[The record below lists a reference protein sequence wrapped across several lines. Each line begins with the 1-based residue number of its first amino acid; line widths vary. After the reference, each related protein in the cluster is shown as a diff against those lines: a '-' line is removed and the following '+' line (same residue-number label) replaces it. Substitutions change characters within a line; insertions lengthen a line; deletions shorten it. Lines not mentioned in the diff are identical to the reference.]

1 MTLKYKL
8 PSFGLKIM
16 NRTVLPERL
25 KKAIRDQENGREIL
39 ISILQLSMVIIYGA
53 FYLVGPLSFSAEN
66 TFSLLS
72 WVLASYMFF
81 SLLRL
86 NLAIRRKLPYWV
98 RYLSIVIDLILL
110 MSLIWSFHLQYQEPV
125 SFFLKAHTL
134 LYVFIF
140 ISIRALHID
149 LRYVIVTGVSASI
162 GWAFMVLHIL
172 SSGSNDQIAEG
183 NVIGEI
189 ASNRILIDAEFDKI
203 ILILIAT
210 CLLALAIHLV
220 RKLLIKSVKDS
231 IAAQDLSRF
240 VPEAVMHKL
249 INSERGSLTGNGELS
264 EATILFTDIEDFTSI
279 GEKLPPEQL
288 LEALNDYFS
297 LIAQPIEKYGGVI
310 CQFQGDAVLASF
322 NAPIPDDHHASN
334 AVKAA
339 LEIQTMLEG
348 ELFGA
353 GISFNTRIGINSGD
367 VVSGLV
373 GSGSR
378 VGFTVHGDDV
388 NLSARLEQLNKEYGT
403 RIIVSEKTVLLISES
418 DQYVFRE
425 LGNVR
430 VRGRQQDI
438 GIYTL
443 VTT

>member
-1 MTLKYKL
+1 MTLKYEI
-8 PSFGLKIM
+8 PSFGLEKKK
-16 NRTVLPERL
+16 RTVLPERL
-25 KKAIRDQENGREIL
+25 KKAIRDQEKGREIL
-39 ISILQLSMVIIYGA
+39 ISILQLSIAIIYSTL
-53 FYLVGPLSFSAEN
+53 YLFGFLSFSTESV
-66 TFSLLS
+66 FSQLF
-72 WVLASYMFF
+72 WVLASYMLFT
-81 SLLRL
+81 LLRL
-86 NLAIRRKLPYWV
+86 TLAVRRKLPYWV
-98 RYLSIVIDLILL
+98 CYLSVVVDLILL

-140 ISIRALHID
+140 ISIRTLHID
-149 LRYVIVTGVSASI
+149 LRYVIVTGVSATI

-172 SSGSNDQIAEG
+172 SSSSNDLIATG
-183 NVIGEI
+183 NFIGGI
-189 ASNRILIDAEFDKI
+189 ASKKILIDAEFDKI
-203 ILILIAT
+203 IFILIVT
-210 CLLALAIHLV
+210 CLLALAIHLI
-220 RKLLIKSVKDS
+220 RRILLKSVKDS
-231 IAAQDLSRF
+231 SAAQDLSRF
-240 VPEAVMHKL
+240 VPETVMYKL
-249 INSERGSLTGNGELS
+249 INSEQGSLTGSRELS
-264 EATILFTDIEDFTSI
+264 EATILFTDIEGFTSI

-339 LEIQTMLEG
+339 LEIQKKLEG
-348 ELFGA
+348 ELFGP
-353 GISFNTRIGINSGD
+353 GISFNTRIGINSGN

-373 GSGSR
+373 GSGNR

-388 NLSARLEQLNKEYGT
+388 NLSARLEQLNKDYGT
-403 RIIVSEKTVLLISES
+403 RIIVSEKTVSLISES
-418 DQYVFRE
+418 DQYAFRE
-425 LGNVR
+425 LGSVR

-443 VTT
+443 VTA

>member
-8 PSFGLKIM
+8 PSFGLEIM

-25 KKAIRDQENGREIL
+25 KKAIRDQEMGREIL
-39 ISILQLSMVIIYGA
+39 ISILQLSMVIIYGT
-53 FYLVGPLSFSAEN
+53 FHLIGTLSFSAESA
-66 TFSLLS
+66 FSLLS
-72 WVLASYMFF
+72 WVLASYMLF

-86 NLAIRRKLPYWV
+86 NLAIRRKLPYWM
-98 RYLSIVIDLILL
+98 RYLSIVVDLILL
-110 MSLIWSFHLQYQEPV
+110 MSLIWSLHLQYQEPV

-189 ASNRILIDAEFDKI
+189 ATNRILIDAEFDKI

-348 ELFGA
+348 KLFGA
-353 GISFNTRIGINSGD
+353 GISFNTRVGINSGE

-403 RIIVSEKTVLLISES
+403 RIIVSEKTVSLISES
-418 DQYVFRE
+418 DQYMFRE